1 MHNLIFLD
9 DLNGADLDP
18 YVRLNEAQLFHALE
32 PDPGLFYRRKSKVI
46 ERALRAGY
54 QPASLLVEEKALTR
68 DLADLD
74 HEMAANQTSGLG
86 QTPIYVANSK
96 LLRQLPGYNLLRG
109 ALAAMHRAKRLE
121 LADFLA
127 TMPAE
132 HPRIAVLES
141 VVNPANIG
149 AIFRSAAALGIDGV
163 IVTSDSA
170 DPFYRRSSRVAMG
183 TVFQVPWTYVDAKT
197 WQHAGIDLLHQA
209 GYQTAAMALRHNT
222 VSIDDPK
229 LTAVDR
235 LAIIMGSEGPGL
247 KEATIEQSDFT
258 IKNSNGSRSR
268 FFKRCGRLSPGILGT
283 GQSGCRIAAFK
294 KRPFT
299 NGRFE
304 FTDQ

>member
-32 PDPGLFYRRKSKVI
+32 PDPGLFIAESPKVI

-109 ALAAMHRAKRLE
+109 ALAAMHRVKRLE

-247 KEATIEQSDFT
+247 KAATIEQSDFT
-258 IKNSNGSRSR
+258 IKIPMA
-268 FFKRCGRLSPGILGT
+268 PGVDSLNVAAASALAFWELGNRVT
-283 GQSGCRIAAFK
+283 
-294 KRPFT
+294 
-299 NGRFE
+299 E
-304 FTDQ
+304 

>member
-32 PDPGLFYRRKSKVI
+32 PDPGLFIAESPKVI

-109 ALAAMHRAKRLE
+109 ALAAMHRVKRLE

-183 TVFQVPWTYVDAKT
+183 TVFQVSWTYVDAKT

-258 IKNSNGSRSR
+258 IKIPMA
-268 FFKRCGRLSPGILGT
+268 PGVDSLNVAAASALAFWELGN
-283 GQSGCRIAAFK
+283 RVA
-294 KRPFT
+294 
-299 NGRFE
+299 E
-304 FTDQ
+304 

>member
-9 DLNGADLDP
+9 NLNGADLDP

-32 PDPGLFYRRKSKVI
+32 PDPGLFIAESPKVI

-109 ALAAMHRAKRLE
+109 ALAAMHRVKRLE

-183 TVFQVPWTYVDAKT
+183 TVFQVPWTYVEAKT

-258 IKNSNGSRSR
+258 IKIPMA
-268 FFKRCGRLSPGILGT
+268 PGVDSLNVAAASALAFWELGN
-283 GQSGCRIAAFK
+283 RVA
-294 KRPFT
+294 
-299 NGRFE
+299 E
-304 FTDQ
+304 

>member
-32 PDPGLFYRRKSKVI
+32 PDPGLFIAESPKVI

-86 QTPIYVANSK
+86 QTPIYVANSE

-109 ALAAMHRAKRLE
+109 ALAAMHRVKRLE
-121 LADFLA
+121 LTDFLA

-197 WQHAGIDLLHQA
+197 WQHGGIDLLHQA

-229 LTAVDR
+229 LTEVDR

-247 KEATIEQSDFT
+247 KETTIEQSDFT
-258 IKNSNGSRSR
+258 IKIPMA
-268 FFKRCGRLSPGILGT
+268 PGVDSLNVAAASALAFWELGN
-283 GQSGCRIAAFK
+283 RVV
-294 KRPFT
+294 
-299 NGRFE
+299 E
-304 FTDQ
+304 

>member
-32 PDPGLFYRRKSKVI
+32 PDPGLFIAESPKVI

-86 QTPIYVANSK
+86 QTPIYVANSE

-109 ALAAMHRAKRLE
+109 ALAAMHRVKRLE

-209 GYQTAAMALRHNT
+209 GYQTAVMALRHNT
-222 VSIDDPK
+222 FSIDDPK

-258 IKNSNGSRSR
+258 IKIPMA
-268 FFKRCGRLSPGILGT
+268 PGVDSLNVAAASALAFWELGN
-283 GQSGCRIAAFK
+283 RVA
-294 KRPFT
+294 
-299 NGRFE
+299 E
-304 FTDQ
+304 

>member
-32 PDPGLFYRRKSKVI
+32 PDPGLFIAESPKVI

-86 QTPIYVANSK
+86 QTPIYVANSE

-109 ALAAMHRAKRLE
+109 ALAAMHRVKRLE

-183 TVFQVPWTYVDAKT
+183 TVFQVPWTYVNAKT
-197 WQHAGIDLLHQA
+197 WQHGGIDLLHQA

-258 IKNSNGSRSR
+258 IKIPMA
-268 FFKRCGRLSPGILGT
+268 PGVDSLNVAAASALAFWELGN
-283 GQSGCRIAAFK
+283 RVA
-294 KRPFT
+294 
-299 NGRFE
+299 E
-304 FTDQ
+304 

>member
-32 PDPGLFYRRKSKVI
+32 PDPGLFIAESPKVI

-109 ALAAMHRAKRLE
+109 ALAAMHRVKRLE

-163 IVTSDSA
+163 IVTSNSA

-258 IKNSNGSRSR
+258 IKIPMA
-268 FFKRCGRLSPGILGT
+268 PGVDSLNVAAASALAFWELGN
-283 GQSGCRIAAFK
+283 RVA
-294 KRPFT
+294 
-299 NGRFE
+299 E
-304 FTDQ
+304 

>member
-32 PDPGLFYRRKSKVI
+32 PDPGLFIAESPKVI

-109 ALAAMHRAKRLE
+109 ALAAMHRVKRLE

-163 IVTSDSA
+163 IVTSDLA

-258 IKNSNGSRSR
+258 IKIPMA
-268 FFKRCGRLSPGILGT
+268 PGVDSLNVAAASALAFWELGN
-283 GQSGCRIAAFK
+283 RVA
-294 KRPFT
+294 
-299 NGRFE
+299 E
-304 FTDQ
+304 

>member
-32 PDPGLFYRRKSKVI
+32 PDPGLFIAESPKVI

-109 ALAAMHRAKRLE
+109 ALAAMHRVKRLE

-197 WQHAGIDLLHQA
+197 WQHVGIDLLHQA

-258 IKNSNGSRSR
+258 IKIPMA
-268 FFKRCGRLSPGILGT
+268 PGVDSLNVAAASALAFWELGN
-283 GQSGCRIAAFK
+283 RVA
-294 KRPFT
+294 
-299 NGRFE
+299 E
-304 FTDQ
+304 

>member
-32 PDPGLFYRRKSKVI
+32 PDPGLFIAESPKVI

-109 ALAAMHRAKRLE
+109 ALAAMHRVKRLE

-149 AIFRSAAALGIDGV
+149 AIFRSAAAL
-163 IVTSDSA
+163 
-170 DPFYRRSSRVAMG
+170 G

-258 IKNSNGSRSR
+258 IKIPMA
-268 FFKRCGRLSPGILGT
+268 PGVDSLNVAAASALAFWELGN
-283 GQSGCRIAAFK
+283 RVA
-294 KRPFT
+294 
-299 NGRFE
+299 E
-304 FTDQ
+304 

>member
-32 PDPGLFYRRKSKVI
+32 PDPGLFIAESTKVI

-109 ALAAMHRAKRLE
+109 ALAAMHRVKRLE

-258 IKNSNGSRSR
+258 IKIPMA
-268 FFKRCGRLSPGILGT
+268 PGVDSLNVAAASALAFWELGN
-283 GQSGCRIAAFK
+283 RVA
-294 KRPFT
+294 
-299 NGRFE
+299 E
-304 FTDQ
+304 

>member
-18 YVRLNEAQLFHALE
+18 YVQLNEAQLFHALE
-32 PDPGLFYRRKSKVI
+32 PDPGLFIAESPKVI

-109 ALAAMHRAKRLE
+109 ALAAMHRVKRLE

-258 IKNSNGSRSR
+258 IKIPMA
-268 FFKRCGRLSPGILGT
+268 PGVDSLNVAAASALAFWELGN
-283 GQSGCRIAAFK
+283 RVA
-294 KRPFT
+294 
-299 NGRFE
+299 E
-304 FTDQ
+304 

>member
-32 PDPGLFYRRKSKVI
+32 PDPGLFIAESPKVI

-109 ALAAMHRAKRLE
+109 ALAAMHRVKRLE

-163 IVTSDSA
+163 IVTSNSA

-197 WQHAGIDLLHQA
+197 WQHGGIDLLHQA

-229 LTAVDR
+229 LTEVDR

-247 KEATIEQSDFT
+247 KETTIEQSDFT
-258 IKNSNGSRSR
+258 IKIPMA
-268 FFKRCGRLSPGILGT
+268 PGVDSLNVAAASALAFWELGN
-283 GQSGCRIAAFK
+283 RVV
-294 KRPFT
+294 
-299 NGRFE
+299 E
-304 FTDQ
+304 

>member
-32 PDPGLFYRRKSKVI
+32 PDPGLFIAESPKVI

-258 IKNSNGSRSR
+258 IKIPMA
-268 FFKRCGRLSPGILGT
+268 PGVDSLNVAAASALAFWELGN
-283 GQSGCRIAAFK
+283 RVA
-294 KRPFT
+294 
-299 NGRFE
+299 E
-304 FTDQ
+304 

>member
-32 PDPGLFYRRKSKVI
+32 PDPGLFIAESPKVI

-109 ALAAMHRAKRLE
+109 ALAAMHRVKRLK

-197 WQHAGIDLLHQA
+197 WQHGGIDLLHQA

-229 LTAVDR
+229 LTEVDR

-247 KEATIEQSDFT
+247 KETTIEQSDFT
-258 IKNSNGSRSR
+258 IKIPMA
-268 FFKRCGRLSPGILGT
+268 PGVDSLNVAAASALAFWELGN
-283 GQSGCRIAAFK
+283 RVV
-294 KRPFT
+294 
-299 NGRFE
+299 E
-304 FTDQ
+304 

>member
-9 DLNGADLDP
+9 NLNGADLDP

-32 PDPGLFYRRKSKVI
+32 PDPGLFIAESPKVI

-109 ALAAMHRAKRLE
+109 ALAAMHRVKRLE

-258 IKNSNGSRSR
+258 IKIPMA
-268 FFKRCGRLSPGILGT
+268 PGVDSLNVAAASALAFWELGN
-283 GQSGCRIAAFK
+283 RVA
-294 KRPFT
+294 
-299 NGRFE
+299 E
-304 FTDQ
+304 

>member
-32 PDPGLFYRRKSKVI
+32 PDPGLFIAESPKVI

-109 ALAAMHRAKRLE
+109 ALAAMHRVKRLE
-121 LADFLA
+121 LANFLA

-149 AIFRSAAALGIDGV
+149 AIFRSAAALGIDSV

-258 IKNSNGSRSR
+258 IKIPMA
-268 FFKRCGRLSPGILGT
+268 PGVDSLNVAAASALAFWELGN
-283 GQSGCRIAAFK
+283 RVA
-294 KRPFT
+294 
-299 NGRFE
+299 E
-304 FTDQ
+304 

>member
-32 PDPGLFYRRKSKVI
+32 PDPGLFIAESPKVI

-109 ALAAMHRAKRLE
+109 ALAAMHRVKRLE

-197 WQHAGIDLLHQA
+197 WQHGGIDLLHQA

-229 LTAVDR
+229 LTEVDR

-247 KEATIEQSDFT
+247 KETTIEQSDFT
-258 IKNSNGSRSR
+258 IKIPMA
-268 FFKRCGRLSPGILGT
+268 PGVDSLNV
-283 GQSGCRIAAFK
+283 AAASALAF
-294 KRPFT
+294 
-299 NGRFE
+299 
-304 FTDQ
+304 

>member
-9 DLNGADLDP
+9 NLNGADLDP

-32 PDPGLFYRRKSKVI
+32 PDPGLFIAESPKVI

-109 ALAAMHRAKRLE
+109 ALAAMHRVKRLE

-229 LTAVDR
+229 LTVVDR

-258 IKNSNGSRSR
+258 IKIPMA
-268 FFKRCGRLSPGILGT
+268 PGVDSLNVAAASALAFWELGN
-283 GQSGCRIAAFK
+283 RVA
-294 KRPFT
+294 
-299 NGRFE
+299 E
-304 FTDQ
+304 

>member
-32 PDPGLFYRRKSKVI
+32 PDPGLFIAESPKVI

-109 ALAAMHRAKRLE
+109 ALAAMHRVKRLE

-235 LAIIMGSEGPGL
+235 LAIIMGSEGLGL

-258 IKNSNGSRSR
+258 IKIPMA
-268 FFKRCGRLSPGILGT
+268 PGVDSLNVAAASALAFWELGN
-283 GQSGCRIAAFK
+283 RVA
-294 KRPFT
+294 
-299 NGRFE
+299 E
-304 FTDQ
+304 

>member
-32 PDPGLFYRRKSKVI
+32 PDPGLFIAESPKVI

-54 QPASLLVEEKALTR
+54 QPTSLLVEEKALTR

-109 ALAAMHRAKRLE
+109 ALAAMHRVKRLE

-258 IKNSNGSRSR
+258 IKIPMA
-268 FFKRCGRLSPGILGT
+268 PGVDSLNVAAASALAFWELGN
-283 GQSGCRIAAFK
+283 RVA
-294 KRPFT
+294 
-299 NGRFE
+299 E
-304 FTDQ
+304 

>member
-32 PDPGLFYRRKSKVI
+32 PDPGLFIAESPKVI

-109 ALAAMHRAKRLE
+109 ALAAMHRVKRLE

-183 TVFQVPWTYVDAKT
+183 TVFQVPWTYVDVKT

-258 IKNSNGSRSR
+258 IKIPMA
-268 FFKRCGRLSPGILGT
+268 PGVDSLNVAAASALAFWELGN
-283 GQSGCRIAAFK
+283 RVA
-294 KRPFT
+294 
-299 NGRFE
+299 E
-304 FTDQ
+304 